1 MIWVATVVVVVMV
14 PLALGFLRRRYVVVA
29 VAGPSMLP
37 ALHDGDI
44 VLVRRAPV
52 AAVRR
57 QDLVVLRQPPPWRG
71 IDSWRDGEPLPET
84 GSWGANG
91 RRSPAPA
98 WIIKRSVATAG
109 DPVPEVFSASVAQ
122 LGCAVPD
129 GCVLVLGDNRSRS
142 VDSRR
147 FGYVTDADVLG
158 VVVRRLYRPIAAPL
172 EPA

>member
-1 MIWVATVVVVVMV
+1 MIWAVTATGVATVA
-14 PLALGFLRRRYVVVA
+14 LALALLRRRYVVVA

-37 ALHDGDI
+37 ALRDGDV

-71 IDSWRDGEPLPET
+71 IDSWRDGKPLPET
-84 GSWGANG
+84 GSWGASG
-91 RRSPAPA
+91 RRRPAPA

-109 DPVPEVFSASVAQ
+109 EPVPEAFSASVAQ
-122 LGCAVPD
+122 LGCVVPD
-129 GCVLVLGDNRSRS
+129 GCVLVLGDNRSSS

-147 FGYVTDADVLG
+147 FGYVTEADVLG
-158 VVVRRLYRPIAAPL
+158 IVVRRFYRPIAAPV
-172 EPA
+172 ESM